1 VHQITD
7 NVNCSEDHAF
17 WLIAAVL
24 VIMVVGFSCK
34 RLETPDNQK
43 GFATAKDAVQAFI
56 AAYKT
61 YDEQALLKIFGDEA
75 KELIYSG
82 DPVIDQQVH
91 DRFLSEYEDEN
102 RMIEEGENMILVV
115 GDDDWPFSI
124 PLVKKEDQWV
134 FDTEAGKEEILNR
147 RIGRNELNTIQ
158 TMLAI
163 VDAQREYAM
172 EDRDNDVLR
181 EYAQKFMSDEG
192 ERNGLFWMTKEGEEQ
207 SPLGLLVAE
216 GAKEGYRETQT
227 TGRPSPYHGYYYR
240 ILTAQGKNAPGG
252 AFDYMVKGSMM
263 GGFAVVAYPAEYDNS
278 GIMTFMVNHKGIVY
292 QKDLGE
298 DTEQTANAIEM
309 YDPDE
314 TWMQVDSQDLQL

>member
-1 VHQITD
+1 MHQTM
-7 NVNCSEDHAF
+7 NNENSSKNHAF
-17 WLIAAVL
+17 WLIASAL
-24 VIMVVGFSCK
+24 LIMIVGFSCK
-34 RLETPDNQK
+34 RLDITDTQK
-43 GFATAKDAVQAFI
+43 GFTTANDAVQAFI

-61 YDEQALLKIFGDEA
+61 YDEQALLTIFGDEMQ
-75 KELIYSG
+75 EILYSG
-82 DPVIDQQVH
+82 DPVRDKQVH
-91 DRFLSEYEDEN
+91 DSFFAKYDHKNSILG
-102 RMIEEGENMILVV
+102 EGENMILTI

-124 PLVKKEDQWV
+124 PLIKKEDRWF

-147 RIGRNELNTIQ
+147 RIGGNELSTIQ

-172 EDRDNDVLR
+172 KDRDDDGLR
-181 EYAQKFMSDEG
+181 EYAQKFISDDG
-192 ERNGLFWMTKEGEEQ
+192 EKNGLFWMTKEGEKQ
-207 SPLGLLVAE
+207 SPLGPLVAE
-216 GAKEGYRETQT
+216 GRKEGYRETPST
-227 TGRPSPYHGYYYR
+227 DRPSPYHGYYYR

-252 AFDYMVKGSMM
+252 AFDYIVNESMM

-278 GIMTFMVNHKGIVY
+278 GIMTFMVNHEGVVY

-314 TWMQVDSQDLQL
+314 TWVEVDSQDLQL